1 MRQTVRPTIPSKHKP
16 FPTIAYTKYHRI
28 ISNHSTCWSPE
39 AKLQCDHWNIFTFS
53 ISIAPKRVA
62 LNPLVNHHLK
72 TAIDW
77 RYKYLQHLQLQIF
90 PFGFHRI
97 SHGNI
102 GNGAAPC
109 AMSRSSS
116 ARSASGCC
124 TVRRSRSR
132 SLLGRSQ
139 RPRWPRGAPF
149 RTRRWSKSCKRRP
162 WKPWRGCRS
171 ASATSYPLHYLRFY
185 YVLLDFLKSMNVET
199 QLFVFFW
206 GGKGLIWIGAFWW
219 KHDGTCLLACLK
231 MASCWPT
238 SNLWHQVGNAQFWHN
253 VDLMKWGGFRDVQE
267 FFLRWW
273 STGGSRQFAVDRLF
287 DAKNRNTVLGCAQP
301 SHILTCKKHTS
312 KWWRLSFCPNM
323 HWGALQL
330 CHRDISGSRHSLRQC
345 RHLLE
350 SHQAPETP
358 WVWSMTT
365 PKKWHVIPRCAT
377 PAWTGKLWFV
387 CSSNLPHQIKRNSGF
402 PASLVCLTPRYG
414 KVSALNILN
423 PLRQFHPTIITIKI
437 YQIYKIYQIPLS
449 RTTK

>member
-1 MRQTVRPTIPSKHKP
+1 MFYWT
-16 FPTIAYTKYHRI
+16 F
-28 ISNHSTCWSPE
+28 WSQWM
-39 AKLQCDHWNIFTFS
+39 L
-53 ISIAPKRVA
+53 R
-62 LNPLVNHHLK
+62 L
-72 TAIDW
+72 
-77 RYKYLQHLQLQIF
+77 
-90 PFGFHRI
+90 
-97 SHGNI
+97 
-102 GNGAAPC
+102 
-109 AMSRSSS
+109 
-116 ARSASGCC
+116 
-124 TVRRSRSR
+124 
-132 SLLGRSQ
+132 
-139 RPRWPRGAPF
+139 
-149 RTRRWSKSCKRRP
+149 SC
-162 WKPWRGCRS
+162 
-171 ASATSYPLHYLRFY
+171 LF
-185 YVLLDFLKSMNVET
+185 FL
-199 QLFVFFW
+199 

-330 CHRDISGSRHSLRQC
+330 CHRDICGSRHALRQC
-345 RHLLE
+345 RHRLE

-437 YQIYKIYQIPLS
+437 YQIYQIYQIPLS